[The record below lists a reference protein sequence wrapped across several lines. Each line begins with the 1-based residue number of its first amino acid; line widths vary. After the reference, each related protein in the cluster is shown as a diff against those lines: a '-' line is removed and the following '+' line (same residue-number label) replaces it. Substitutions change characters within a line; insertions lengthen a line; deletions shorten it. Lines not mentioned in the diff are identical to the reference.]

1 MAAVPSL
8 PMRRRRWTLVL
19 ALLAFALTLA
29 IGGLLWH
36 SVETASVVEIQGQVM
51 AMKPVFMTVRLSA
64 ITVLG
69 LLWPMLVNVF
79 HRWGRIGDARRAEL
93 LAVRWRI
100 IAWLVVIEVVLG
112 QNLLGHFIIALQG
125 TLA

>member
-1 MAAVPSL
+1 
-8 PMRRRRWTLVL
+8 MRRRRWTLVL

-29 IGGLLWH
+29 IGGLLWQA
-36 SVETASVVEIQGQVM
+36 VEATSIKEIQGQVV
-51 AMKPVFMTVRLSA
+51 AMKPVFMAVRLSA

-79 HRWGRIGDARRAEL
+79 HRWDRIGDARRAEL

-100 IAWLVVIEVVLG
+100 IAWLMVIEVVLG